1 MLASIINAY
10 TSILKPKA
18 ELTEQPTWMHLN
30 LAMWWLLTHDFEHN
44 WFAIRQIHDAVIKN
58 RLKVNDGVEKLY
70 QKCKEIVYS
79 HEV

>member
-1 MLASIINAY
+1 MLTTIISTY

-18 ELTEQPTWMHLN
+18 ELAEQPTWMHLN

-44 WFAIRQIHDAVIKN
+44 WFAISQIHDAVVKN
-58 RLKVNDGVEKLY
+58 RLKVNDEVEKLY
-70 QKCKEIVYS
+70 QDCKEIVYS

>member
-10 TSILKPKA
+10 TSILKHKA
-18 ELTEQPTWMHLN
+18 ELTEQPTWMYLN

-44 WFAIRQIHDAVIKN
+44 WFAISQIHDAVVKN
-58 RLKVNDGVEKLY
+58 RLKVNDRVEKLY